1 MARILVVDD
10 SVFMRMTLSAM
21 VKGGGHEIIVAVDG
35 RDGLEKARSEQPD
48 CVVTDLNMPEMEGQ
62 DLIATLRNEGIM
74 IPIIV
79 NTADVQESTRARCM
93 ELGATAFFNKPLK
106 SESVLASINEALAKK
121 NVATSSCS

>member
-10 SVFMRMTLSAM
+10 SIFMRMTLSNM
-21 VKGGGHEIIVAVDG
+21 VKGGGHEVIVAVNG
-35 RDGLEKARSEQPD
+35 REGLEKVRSEQPD
-48 CVVTDLNMPEMEGQ
+48 CLVTDLNMPDMEGPE
-62 DLIATLRNEGIM
+62 LIETLRKEGNT

-106 SESVLASINEALAKK
+106 SESVLASINEALVKK